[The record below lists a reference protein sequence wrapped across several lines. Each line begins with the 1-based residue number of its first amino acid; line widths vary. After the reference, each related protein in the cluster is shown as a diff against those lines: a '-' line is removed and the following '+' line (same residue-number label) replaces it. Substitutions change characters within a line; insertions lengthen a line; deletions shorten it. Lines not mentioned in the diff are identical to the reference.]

1 MPSVA
6 VRGLGAKTRT
16 AGPVLIQRG
25 TDDFVPK
32 LLDDLRDRELT
43 AVLSSRATQRDSG
56 GTLQLFQPVHRAV
69 HIALFEAVCDRPGQP
84 RLSPREIA
92 SAGFVIRRVASA
104 RGSGP
109 FGEAWLSQDGTP
121 RGWVKF
127 ASQASTKLDPD
138 PERRRLASQ
147 GHPEIDARL
156 RQLLRSGDVAE
167 AVVTLHVAPPDVCAA
182 AGRTILF
189 GLVPTASAEMVP
201 PADDATTPYEPD
213 EIARAVPQF
222 LRAGKPPSIDR
233 IALQS
238 FTFETAD
245 ALANEAIKLGDL
257 EPKSSDSAERAKAK
271 QMYGFLEMLKALSIQ
286 LDAFGDSDA
295 AKKLRKKLALVVLD
309 FGGGVTRK
317 ADAFLAEA
325 AEALV
330 LSPGSGLSVKLPK
343 TWPAL
348 DLGTAGA
355 IRGALGELLQSR
367 FASFVPRATRFD
379 DPEARYR
386 IHGFIRVRRD
396 DGCAPELVWAEPSA
410 PYSIL
415 PWYENGLG
423 PPTLVRLPPLDRNN
437 IRKLKPN
444 VAFVVPKNLF
454 CLLNRNPVK
463 ELMEGNGKACT
474 PQMLQGGIDWICGFN
489 IPIITICAFIVL
501 FIFLTLFNIIF
512 WWLPFIRICFPLPRG
527 AKELAP

>member
-1 MPSVA
+1 MHSVTL
-6 VRGLGAKTRT
+6 RGLGAPTRT
-16 AGPVLIQRG
+16 AGPLLIERS
-25 TDDFVPK
+25 TDDFVAK
-32 LLDDLRDRELT
+32 LLDDLRDRELS
-43 AVLSSRATQRDSG
+43 AVLASRANRRDAA

-69 HIALFEAVCDRPGQP
+69 HLALFEAVCDRPGEP
-84 RLSPREIA
+84 PLAPHEIA

-121 RGWVKF
+121 RGWMSF
-127 ASQASTKLDPD
+127 ASQASVKLDPD
-138 PERRRLASQ
+138 PRRRRLANQ
-147 GHPEIDARL
+147 GHPEINARL
-156 RQLLRSGDVAE
+156 RELLHGGDVAE
-167 AVVTLHVAPPDVCAA
+167 SVVTLHVAPPEVCAA

-189 GLVPTASAEMVP
+189 GLVPTASTEMVP
-201 PADDATTPYEPD
+201 PANDAAAPYEPD

-233 IALQS
+233 IASQH
-238 FTFETAD
+238 FTFESAD
-245 ALANEAIKLGDL
+245 ELASEAAKLGDL
-257 EPKSSDSAERAKAK
+257 EPKSTDSAERARAK
-271 QMYGFLEMLKALSIQ
+271 QMYGFLEMLKALAIQ
-286 LDAFGDSDA
+286 LDAFGEGDA
-295 AKKLRKKLALVVLD
+295 ANRLRKKLALITLN
-309 FGGGVTRK
+309 FEGGVTRK
-317 ADAFLAEA
+317 ADVFLAEA

-330 LSPGSGLSVKLPK
+330 LSPGSNLSVKLPNN
-343 TWPAL
+343 WPSL
-348 DLGTAGA
+348 DLATASA
-355 IRGALGELLQSR
+355 IRAALGELLQSR

-379 DPEARYR
+379 DPEGRYQ

-396 DGCAPELVWAEPSA
+396 DGCAPQLVWAEPSA

-423 PPTLVRLPPLDRNN
+423 PPTLVRLPPLDRKN

-463 ELMEGNGKACT
+463 ELMEGKGKECT